1 MKNKVTCSDIY
12 ENEFGFA
19 VEEDVGDDTRV
30 KARVDVVKDSAG
42 EGDGEM
48 EFIHGGDVG
57 SDDGD
62 DVATV
67 DT

>member
-1 MKNKVTCSDIY
+1 
-12 ENEFGFA
+12 
-19 VEEDVGDDTRV
+19 VEEDGGDDTRV
-30 KARVDVVKDSAG
+30 KARVDVVEDSAG
-42 EGDGEM
+42 EGDGEV

-62 DVATV
+62 DVTTA

>member
-1 MKNKVTCSDIY
+1 M
-12 ENEFGFA
+12 
-19 VEEDVGDDTRV
+19 EEDGGDDTRV
-30 KARVDVVKDSAG
+30 KARVDVVEDSAG
-42 EGDGEM
+42 EGDGEV

-62 DVATV
+62 DVTTA